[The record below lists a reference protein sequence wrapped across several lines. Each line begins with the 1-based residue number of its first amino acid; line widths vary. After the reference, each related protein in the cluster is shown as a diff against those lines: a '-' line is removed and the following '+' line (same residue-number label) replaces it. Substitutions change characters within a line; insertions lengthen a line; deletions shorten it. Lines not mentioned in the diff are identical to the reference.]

1 MSELAV
7 NALEQLP
14 SEIFVEI
21 FRFIDSYHLHKAFYG
36 LNRRFSS
43 LVRAYGMRYLDLAE
57 LDMKQCRTMLS
68 DTDCSEVRTLKL
80 SNKYTTDQIDQI
92 LCKDSYPL
100 IKFQSLYSLSL
111 ESIGLFTLH
120 SIIDDMIYLNHL
132 QVLIIHFRSNLCE
145 EKLIDTYRWLLN
157 RYSLQMKSLK
167 VLYLYTSESSTS
179 VLENQYISTV
189 KSSSINPNTSLKYLV
204 LNQIPIQDIESILI
218 RFPNLSQLGALVR
231 LDPNIADYPSASSL
245 KCCYLYIFDSD
256 FFSVVNLFRQCPN
269 LEQLTIDFDLIDV
282 DALDGEEWQNLL
294 ESYLPKLKQFK
305 LYMSLV
311 SGTLNEIEELI
322 QVTFSQNKFWI
333 EKKALIDV
341 KKPNTSAGVEMEI
354 GVTIE
359 FLI

>member
-1 MSELAV
+1 MSGLAV
-7 NALEQLP
+7 NTLERLP

-21 FRFIDSYHLHKAFYG
+21 FRFIDSYHIHKAFYD

-43 LVRAYGMRYLDLAE
+43 LVRTYGMRYLDLTE
-57 LDMKQCRTMLS
+57 LDMRQCRTMLS
-68 DTDCSEVRTLKL
+68 DTDCSEVKTLKL

-111 ESIGLFTLH
+111 DSIGLFTLH

-132 QVLIIHFRSNLCE
+132 QVLIIQFRSDLCE

-167 VLYLYTSESSTS
+167 VLYLYISENSTPI
-179 VLENQYISTV
+179 LENQYISRV
-189 KSSSINPNTSLKYLV
+189 KSSSIDPNTSLKYLV
-204 LNQIPIQDIESILI
+204 LNHIPIQDIQSILI
-218 RFPNLSQLGALVR
+218 RFPNLRQLGALVR
-231 LDPNIADYPSASSL
+231 LDPNIDDYPSALSL
-245 KCCYLYIFDSD
+245 KCCYLYIFASE
-256 FFSVVNLFRQCPN
+256 FFSVVNLFRKCPN

-282 DALDGEEWQNLL
+282 DALDGEEWRNLL

-305 LYMSLV
+305 LCMTLFSE
-311 SGTLNEIEELI
+311 TLNEIEDLI

-333 EKKALIDV
+333 EKKALINV
-341 KKPNTSAGVEMEI
+341 QKPDTTAGVDTAI